1 MTMTM
6 MKQLEIAAKKKEREM
21 EARAAAWNK
30 AFEKEI
36 KKEQVKENLKFR
48 ASCLKGFIT
57 GKI

>member
-6 MKQLEIAAKKKEREM
+6 MKQLEIAGQKKEREM

-30 AFEKEI
+30 AFEKEM

-48 ASCLKGFIT
+48 MSCLKGFVT